1 MIWRIEKKIVI
12 LQTEKNIEIPSIM
25 IIKVCGMRLAENIRD
40 LSNMD
45 VDWLG
50 LIFWPESP
58 RYVNQVASRGGFYP
72 DYSSLATKIAELGGM
87 PEEAHKVN
95 KPKRVGVF
103 IDDMPQTIVT
113 RVYNFNLDIVQLHG
127 EESPVML
134 ENLRRTL
141 EPDIRP
147 VKIMKTIMVE
157 TADDLKACEAYEQV
171 ADYFL
176 FHNKSEQKGGTGKQ
190 FDWNLLDNYTGH
202 VPFLISGGIG
212 LEDVERIKAFKHP
225 QFAGVDINS
234 KFEFEP
240 GVKDVE
246 KIEQFVKAL
255 KN

>member
-1 MIWRIEKKIVI
+1 
-12 LQTEKNIEIPSIM
+12 M

-58 RYVNQVASRGGFYP
+58 RYVKQVASRGGFYP

-127 EESPVML
+127 EE
-134 ENLRRTL
+134 
-141 EPDIRP
+141 
-147 VKIMKTIMVE
+147 
-157 TADDLKACEAYEQV
+157 
-171 ADYFL
+171 
-176 FHNKSEQKGGTGKQ
+176 
-190 FDWNLLDNYTGH
+190 
-202 VPFLISGGIG
+202 
-212 LEDVERIKAFKHP
+212 
-225 QFAGVDINS
+225 
-234 KFEFEP
+234 
-240 GVKDVE
+240 
-246 KIEQFVKAL
+246 
-255 KN
+255 